1 MKIHNRLLIT
11 GIVLMPHLAAAQA
24 PASPAA
30 PPAPAAASKDAA
42 AVEPPQG
49 FTYNA
54 EGRRDPFVNLMR
66 RGVVPTGTASNPS
79 LGIAGVSADDVNLR
93 GVLVSR
99 AEYVGIVQG
108 TDSRTFIVRA
118 GQKLLDGTIRII
130 DKDSMVIMQQV
141 NDPLSLEKQRE
152 LRKVLRQDEAK

>member
-1 MKIHNRLLIT
+1 
-11 GIVLMPHLAAAQA
+11 
-24 PASPAA
+24 
-30 PPAPAAASKDAA
+30 
-42 AVEPPQG
+42 
-49 FTYNA
+49 
-54 EGRRDPFVNLMR
+54 MR
-66 RGVVPTGTASNPS
+66 RGVAPTGTTSNPA

-93 GVLVSR
+93 GVMVSR

-108 TDSRTFIVRA
+108 TDNRTYIVRA
-118 GQKLLDGTIRII
+118 GQKLLDGTIRVI